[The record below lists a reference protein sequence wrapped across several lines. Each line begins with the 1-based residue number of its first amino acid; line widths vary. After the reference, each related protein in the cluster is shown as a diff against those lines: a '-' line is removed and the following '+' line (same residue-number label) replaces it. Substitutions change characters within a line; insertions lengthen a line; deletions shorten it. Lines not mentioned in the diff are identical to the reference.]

1 MTKSQSHIF
10 KYTMRYA
17 YDRISMKNH
26 LCTIFI
32 FYYMYVPSSIKL
44 KVICVCILLTFAN
57 IENRYNNRYL
67 FLIFLTEKNNSRY

>member
-1 MTKSQSHIF
+1 
-10 KYTMRYA
+10 MRYA

-32 FYYMYVPSSIKL
+32 FFYMYVPSSIKL

-57 IENRYNNRYL
+57 IENRYNNRFL
-67 FLIFLTEKNNSRY
+67 FFFKLRRIIVVINLIE